1 MFDRLAFSFAAF
13 AAVTL
18 TLGGV
23 RAQSTEPVFYP
34 GTNEGLFLIV
44 TDIHFDPFSDPA
56 LVPALDKSPV
66 SGWTEIFKG
75 AAESIKSYGN
85 DATYSLMVSALD
97 AGRPAFAALDVTVEE
112 PLPEDSPLWRHPKI
126 AITPHDSAATAAT
139 YIRADET
146 FLDNLPRYLSGEP
159 LRHVVPREMFAG

>member
-18 TLGGV
+18 TLDGV

-44 TDIHFDPFSDPA
+44 TDIHFDPFSDPT
-56 LVPALDKSPV
+56 LVPVLDKSPV
-66 SGWTEIFKG
+66 SGWTDIFKG

-85 DATYSLMVSALD
+85 DATYTLMVSALD
-97 AGRPAFAALDVTVEE
+97 AAA
-112 PLPEDSPLWRHPKI
+112 
-126 AITPHDSAATAAT
+126 AQGMT
-139 YIRADET
+139 YDYVLYT
-146 FLDNLPRYLSGEP
+146 GDYLSHHFNDTYQKTAGDNP
-159 LRHVVPREMFAG
+159 QGVTSFAIKTTQYVSQLLNPS

>member
-18 TLGGV
+18 TLDGV

-56 LVPALDKSPV
+56 LVPELDKSPV

-85 DATYSLMVSALD
+85 DASYSLMVSALD
-97 AGRPAFAALDVTVEE
+97 AAAAQGDRARIDPVN
-112 PLPEDSPLWRHPKI
+112 DYSI
-126 AITPHDSAATAAT
+126 QSAAGKGTHQGNNVADINSGGDLKAM
-139 YIRADET
+139 RAEENDGAWR
-146 FLDNLPRYLSGEP
+146 D
-159 LRHVVPREMFAG
+159 